1 MKNNKKFDSQIKSLM
16 KKIATLPKLPDKP
29 PAELNKN
36 SNYFLDFFYDLLWRQ
51 AKEFGKCRQDSPS
64 GEPLLA

>member
-1 MKNNKKFDSQIKSLM
+1 M

-64 GEPLLA
+64 GEPLFA